1 MPGTNRGRADD
12 ALARQVIGERLAARA
27 LALEGGDGQGL
38 CGGGLGDQ
46 LILAGIGLEVFEL
59 QLHLRHE
66 ALAAFCA
73 GSVRLALQLGDLQ
86 LEVGDHRLGGA
97 LAGHGRYPALCGRQL
112 YCGLRQSIPS
122 SRQASWA
129 LVSDTIPSFADVQK
143 APVLEALGVKRHAD
157 TIMPDDLGQRSGT
170 PSKDEEI
177 AAERI
182 AP

>member
-59 QLHLRHE
+59 QLHLRQE

-97 LAGHGRYPALCGRQL
+97 LARLCVGEPCLGLVGSPGCRVQQRLERCDVVRNGRNG
-112 YCGLRQSIPS
+112 G
-122 SRQASWA
+122 
-129 LVSDTIPSFADVQK
+129 F
-143 APVLEALGVKRHAD
+143 HAH
-157 TIMPDDLGQRSGT
+157 
-170 PSKDEEI
+170 E
-177 AAERI
+177 
-182 AP
+182 